1 VATRRLPLPAVL
13 VATALAL
20 VAALVT
26 FAVLDDGDSGGDAG
40 ASDPAPVELT
50 PQGELPGSVAEVRL
64 ESLRGAPDEALG
76 DLLSGKPVVVNF
88 FASWCGPCVDE
99 MPAIEAVHQA
109 LGDQVTIV
117 GLANQDGTDDALAT
131 VEATG
136 VTYPTYA
143 DPAGDALTYFGGIAM
158 PTTVFI
164 APDGTVVEVNPGELD
179 EAALRAK
186 LTQHFGIAA

>member
-1 VATRRLPLPAVL
+1 M
-13 VATALAL
+13 
-20 VAALVT
+20 
-26 FAVLDDGDSGGDAG
+26 G
-40 ASDPAPVELT
+40 
-50 PQGELPGSVAEVRL
+50 L
-64 ESLRGAPDEALG
+64 ESLRGTPDEALG
-76 DLLSGKPVVVNF
+76 DLLTGKPVVVNF

-117 GLANQDGTDDALAT
+117 GLANQDGTDDALGHGRGHRGHLPDLRRPRPAT
-131 VEATG
+131 RS
-136 VTYPTYA
+136 
-143 DPAGDALTYFGGIAM
+143 TYFGGIAM

-164 APDGTVVEVNPGELD
+164 APDGTVVDVNRGELD